1 MASRS
6 GPAGRVLGD
15 LALADHACAS
25 LVAGW
30 ARAGGGQWPAWR
42 AAFTGAGRPAGLA
55 RDVPGLLGYRHFLAA
70 LADLLDVAAEEGSQ
84 SSGGL
89 GLRPPDPRSTGGRGL
104 RPPDPRAGEELER
117 RVVARRDQLAGADPD
132 GYLRLLLDHAGTA
145 VLLVDPGAGGEEVVA
160 VAELERAAGRP
171 AHEVVRL
178 EVLAEELL
186 AEGAPTARSLARFL
200 GGFEERVGA
209 AMERGAL
216 ALRSIAAARG
226 GLWLFTE
233 STQADRR
240 RAFTNLD
247 RAAQAERFDDAV
259 LLPFLVRRAAELA
272 ATRQVPLQFITG
284 AGDEDV
290 YLPHADPALLWP
302 LLRDPRTEDCPVV
315 LLGCYPYVGGA
326 AHLAGTYPQVHM
338 DLSPAIFLAE
348 PIAARLVS
356 EALGLCPP
364 GKLLAGSGGRAHPES
379 HWWGATVWRHALARV
394 LRAEVA
400 AGGLDEPAA
409 RDTARRILAT
419 NATRLYRL

>member
-1 MASRS
+1 MASRT

-15 LALADHACAS
+15 LALADHACVS

-70 LADLLDVAAEEGSQ
+70 LADLLDVAAEEG
-84 SSGGL
+84 
-89 GLRPPDPRSTGGRGL
+89 PA
-104 RPPDPRAGEELER
+104 AGEELER
-117 RVVARRDQLAGADPD
+117 QVVARRDQLAGADPD

-145 VLLVDPGAGGEEVVA
+145 VLLVDPGPDGEEVVA

-178 EVLAEELL
+178 EALAEELL

-209 AMERGAL
+209 AMERGVL
-216 ALRSIAAARG
+216 ALKSIAAARG

-247 RAAQAERFDDAV
+247 RAVQAERFDDAV

-272 ATRQVPLQFITG
+272 ATRQVPLQLITG

-379 HWWGATVWRHALARV
+379 HWWGATVWRRALARV

-400 AGGLDEPAA
+400 AGGLDEAAA

>member
-1 MASRS
+1 MASRT

-15 LALADHACAS
+15 LALADHACVS

-70 LADLLDVAAEEGSQ
+70 LADLLDVAAEEG
-84 SSGGL
+84 
-89 GLRPPDPRSTGGRGL
+89 PA
-104 RPPDPRAGEELER
+104 AGEELER
-117 RVVARRDQLAGADPD
+117 QVVARRDQLAGADPD

-145 VLLVDPGAGGEEVVA
+145 VLLVDPGPDGEEVVA
-160 VAELERAAGRP
+160 VAELDRAAGRP

-178 EVLAEELL
+178 EALAEELL

-209 AMERGAL
+209 AMERGVL
-216 ALRSIAAARG
+216 ALKSIAAARG

-247 RAAQAERFDDAV
+247 RAVQAERFDDAV

-379 HWWGATVWRHALARV
+379 HWWGATVWRRALARV

-400 AGGLDEPAA
+400 AGGLDEAAA

>member
-1 MASRS
+1 MASRA

-70 LADLLDVAAEEGSQ
+70 LADLLEVAAEEG
-84 SSGGL
+84 
-89 GLRPPDPRSTGGRGL
+89 PA
-104 RPPDPRAGEELER
+104 AGEELER
-117 RVVARRDQLAGADPD
+117 QVVARRDQLAGADPD

-145 VLLVDPGAGGEEVVA
+145 VLLVDPGPGGDEVVA

-178 EVLAEELL
+178 EALAEELL
-186 AEGAPTARSLARFL
+186 AEGAATGRSLARFL

-209 AMERGAL
+209 AMERGVL
-216 ALRSIAAARG
+216 ALKSIAAARG

-272 ATRQVPLQFITG
+272 ATRQVPLQLVTG

-338 DLSPAIFLAE
+338 DLSPGIHLAE
-348 PIAARLVS
+348 PIAARQVS

-364 GKLLAGSGGRAHPES
+364 GKLLAGSGGRAYPES
-379 HWWGATVWRHALARV
+379 H
-394 LRAEVA
+394 
-400 AGGLDEPAA
+400 
-409 RDTARRILAT
+409 
-419 NATRLYRL
+419 

>member
-1 MASRS
+1 MASRA

-15 LALADHACAS
+15 LPLADHACAS

-55 RDVPGLLGYRHFLAA
+55 RDVPGLLGYRHFLTA
-70 LADLLDVAAEEGSQ
+70 LADLLDVAADEG
-84 SSGGL
+84 
-89 GLRPPDPRSTGGRGL
+89 PA
-104 RPPDPRAGEELER
+104 AGEELER
-117 RVVARRDQLAGADPD
+117 QVVARRDQLAGANPH

-145 VLLVDPGAGGEEVVA
+145 VLLVDPGPGGDEVVA
-160 VAELERAAGRP
+160 VAELERAAARP

-178 EVLAEELL
+178 EALAEELL
-186 AEGAPTARSLARFL
+186 VEGAPTGRSLARFL

-209 AMERGAL
+209 AMERGVL
-216 ALRSIAAARG
+216 ALKSIAAARG

-247 RAAQAERFDDAV
+247 KAAQAERFDDAV
-259 LLPFLVRRAAELA
+259 LLPLLVRRAAELA

-379 HWWGATVWRHALARV
+379 HWWGATVWRRALARV

-400 AGGLDEPAA
+400 AGGLDQPAA

>member
-1 MASRS
+1 MASRT

-15 LALADHACAS
+15 LALADHACVS

-70 LADLLDVAAEEGSQ
+70 LADLLDVAAEEG
-84 SSGGL
+84 
-89 GLRPPDPRSTGGRGL
+89 PA
-104 RPPDPRAGEELER
+104 AGEELER
-117 RVVARRDQLAGADPD
+117 QVVARRDQLAGADPD

-145 VLLVDPGAGGEEVVA
+145 VLLVDPGPDGEEVVA

-178 EVLAEELL
+178 EALAEELL

-209 AMERGAL
+209 AMERGVL
-216 ALRSIAAARG
+216 ALKSIAAARG

-247 RAAQAERFDDAV
+247 RAVQAERFDDAV

-379 HWWGATVWRHALARV
+379 HWWGATVWRRALARV
-394 LRAEVA
+394 LRVEVA
-400 AGGLDEPAA
+400 AGGLDEAAA